1 MVTVN
6 PAIVNVADRDPP
18 VYAVALNTAVP
29 FPLPGEPLSSV
40 IHVDELLDAVQAHP
54 VFAVT
59 GNESVKPEVSCPTVA
74 VPSA

>member
-6 PAIVNVADRDPP
+6 PAIVNVADRAAP

-40 IHVDELLDAVQAHP
+40 SHVELLDAVQAQP
-54 VFAVT
+54 VLAVT
-59 GNESVKPEVSCPTVA
+59 GKESVKPEVSCPTVA
-74 VPSA
+74 VPTA